1 MCNCTANNWTSLLWK
16 FNLVHPHFH
25 HKFFRSNNNNFL
37 FLTPT
42 DHCHHQLLSISAR
55 TGRILQYIQPLAL
68 PLDCWLMDVLC
79 RTLMSSRRAWHT
91 FRTNGRIPISPN
103 LWLLLDVVQW
113 RFRSTLH
120 RAPSPVSGCNYTFT
134 TCTWDL
140 LLFISKRW
148 GWCECWGMCQRICIS
163 TSNIHHRAEIR
174 DHHHHT
180 RDNIWSYLL
189 ALLTGNWTRTT
200 VSESVRK

>member
-25 HKFFRSNNNNFL
+25 HKFFRSGNNNFL

-55 TGRILQYIQPLAL
+55 PGRHLQYIQPIAS

-91 FRTNGRIPISPN
+91 FRTNGRIPISSN

-120 RAPSPVSGCNYTFT
+120 KAPSPVSGCNYTFT

-148 GWCECWGMCQRICIS
+148 RWCECWGMYQRTCM
-163 TSNIHHRAEIR
+163 
-174 DHHHHT
+174 
-180 RDNIWSYLL
+180 
-189 ALLTGNWTRTT
+189 
-200 VSESVRK
+200 